1 MMPAIFS
8 PDGDGENDL
17 VQFSFA
23 VSDSSEI
30 SSWKFTIR
38 DPLPPDSAPR
48 TQLPPFVEWKG
59 DGSTPVSIMW
69 NGRGSNGGFVE
80 SAMDYPYELLVFYRS
95 GKTLSAGG
103 IVPVDVMVVNEWGKL
118 RVRVAGIVFRSD
130 RADFVG
136 LDKGV
141 IDRNEAMI
149 ARLAAIFGKYGD
161 YQIRIEGHANSV
173 SRIMGYSAA
182 KIAAEEKNELI
193 PLSTARA
200 AAIRTR
206 LIQKGI
212 AASRM
217 TVYGLGSSEPL
228 VDFKDAA
235 NRWKN
240 RRVEF
245 VLVR

>member
-1 MMPAIFS
+1 
-8 PDGDGENDL
+8 
-17 VQFSFA
+17 
-23 VSDSSEI
+23 
-30 SSWKFTIR
+30 
-38 DPLPPDSAPR
+38 
-48 TQLPPFVEWKG
+48 
-59 DGSTPVSIMW
+59 MW
-69 NGRGSNGGFVE
+69 NGKGSNGGSVE
-80 SAMDYPYELLVFYRS
+80 SATEYVYELTVQYSS
-95 GKTLSAGG
+95 GKTAAARGV
-103 IVPVDVMVVNEWGKL
+103 VPVDVLIVNEWGRL
-118 RVRVAGIVFRSD
+118 RIRVTNIVFRSD

-136 LDKGV
+136 LDKSV
-141 IDRNEAMI
+141 LDRNDAMLT
-149 ARLAAIFGKYGD
+149 RLAEIFGRYGD

-173 SRIMGYSAA
+173 AKMLGYSAA

-200 AAIRTR
+200 AAVRTQ
-206 LIQKGI
+206 LIQRGI

-235 NRWKN
+235 NRWRN